1 MDKVLKIC
9 FQHFINLVVSYIW
22 ANFRHFLFI
31 QKKIQKQKIPRCEIV
46 YDTESAMET
55 LLMAQNPSEQKEWIS
70 AITKMK
76 PSHPPANPNVS
87 WLKGRF

>member
-1 MDKVLKIC
+1 M
-9 FQHFINLVVSYIW
+9 NLVVSYSL
-22 ANFRHFLFI
+22 ANFRYFPIIHS
-31 QKKIQKQKIPRCEIV
+31 KIVQKQKIPRCEIV

-87 WLKGRF
+87 